1 MERTYEFTF
10 KFAVPVRSA
19 EPDDWIDSL
28 AEAGCDD
35 ALIGTGI
42 PGRLALE
49 FDRVAPDA
57 NSALHSAVADVQR
70 AIPEARLIE
79 AGPDYVGLTEIA
91 ELLGISRQAMRK
103 IMAKNIERFP
113 LPVHEGNP
121 SIWHLKDVLGWMR
134 EEQGRAVDAAVE
146 EVAVV
151 AWRVNLARRGAVAR
165 SGEVWCHMA

>member
-1 MERTYEFTF
+1 MARTYEFTL
-10 KFAVPVRSA
+10 KFAVPVRAA

-42 PGRLALE
+42 SGRLALE

-57 NSALHSAVADVQR
+57 DSALRTAVADVQR

-91 ELLGISRQAMRK
+91 ALLAISRQAMRK
-103 IMAKNIERFP
+103 IMAKNIETFP
-113 LPVHEGNP
+113 LPVHDGNP

-134 EEQGRAVDAAVE
+134 EQQERAVDDATEEISAV
-146 EVAVV
+146 AF
-151 AWRVNLARRGAVAR
+151 RVNSNRRTLAA
-165 SGEVWCHMA
+165 